1 MVLHYTEESILTLFS
16 SEKFKN
22 SIALK
27 RSTNQDTLSD
37 ILDNIDINKQYF
49 RMGITKKKKKP
60 HGIVCDDTQV
70 IKYINQSFNKLT
82 DVNIQE
88 IYTIIKDN
96 ILLKKYLI
104 PLIIENIFIKCIS
117 QSRYIHLYVQ
127 IIELLVKDKIIQS
140 KVLLVNLNK
149 CEKFIHSQ
157 DTDTSS
163 EYSQLCNRNKKI
175 DNLVGYSKL
184 ISILEK
190 HKLIHNK
197 IQGTISSLLE
207 SIELSTLSDERYQY
221 IQCLLTIIESNNDL
235 YPSIQGNIGKL
246 ISKETSMK
254 NKFKLLDIQDLN
266 DLNNK

>member
-1 MVLHYTEESILTLFS
+1 
-16 SEKFKN
+16 
-22 SIALK
+22 
-27 RSTNQDTLSD
+27 
-37 ILDNIDINKQYF
+37 
-49 RMGITKKKKKP
+49 
-60 HGIVCDDTQV
+60 
-70 IKYINQSFNKLT
+70 
-82 DVNIQE
+82 
-88 IYTIIKDN
+88 
-96 ILLKKYLI
+96 
-104 PLIIENIFIKCIS
+104 
-117 QSRYIHLYVQ
+117 YIHLYVQ
-127 IIELLVKDKIIQS
+127 IIELLVKDKIIHS

-235 YPSIQGNIGKL
+235 YPSIQGNIEKL
-246 ISKETSMK
+246 IFKETSMK